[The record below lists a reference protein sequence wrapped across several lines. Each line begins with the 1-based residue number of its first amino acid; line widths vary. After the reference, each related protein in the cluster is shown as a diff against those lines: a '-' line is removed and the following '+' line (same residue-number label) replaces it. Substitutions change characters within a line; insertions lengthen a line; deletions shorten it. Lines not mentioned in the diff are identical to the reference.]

1 MSAPA
6 YTRTEIEL
14 LLFELGGAMFG
25 ADASQV
31 LRIDRP
37 ATATAPG
44 EAAPTEVTFP
54 AASAPLK
61 ASTPSH
67 VAGRSLVFRTPQG
80 FGQLKVDVVW
90 GVRQVAVDAL
100 RRLPAAA
107 ATQPYAIGVWLD
119 GDKPVLLIDLVEMHR
134 TQGRQ

>member
-6 YTRTEIEL
+6 YTRTEVEL
-14 LLFELGGAMFG
+14 LLFEVGGALFG

-37 ATATAPG
+37 L
-44 EAAPTEVTFP
+44 AAAGPDP
-54 AASAPLK
+54 AGPLGP
-61 ASTPSH
+61 ARGT
-67 VAGRSLVFRTPQG
+67 GRSLVFRTPQG
-80 FGQLKVDVVW
+80 FGQLKVDVVR

-119 GDKPVLLIDLVEMHR
+119 GDKPVLLIDLVEMHS